1 MCARQVST
9 PGEGGEGGAVWIQRE
24 MSAKRN
30 GPRTGKSLVCN
41 STGRDRGD
49 VKSTPQPTGPAG
61 GLGRDQRQVSFSKD
75 RAATG
80 TQFILGLQ
88 TILTGQRAKQLM
100 TGAPK
105 EMRDTALPR
114 TCSGSEGGLLESPR
128 KPGGVGEPQS

>member
-1 MCARQVST
+1 MCTRQVGA
-9 PGEGGEGGAVWIQRE
+9 PGEGGEGGAIWIQRE

-30 GPRTGKSLVCN
+30 GPRKGKSLLCN
-41 STGRDRGD
+41 STGRDRGN
-49 VKSTPQPTGPAG
+49 VKSIPQTTGPAG
-61 GLGRDQRQVSFSKD
+61 SLGQDQRQVSFSKD
-75 RAATG
+75 RAATS
-80 TQFILGLQ
+80 TQFLLGLQ

-114 TCSGSEGGLLESPR
+114 TYSVSEGGLLESPR